1 MDSAKFETEI
11 TQEMQGCLVYF
22 TVLEKDIDIV
32 KEYPHYNKFVRA
44 LNGPV
49 KLATFRMDASDK
61 DEFQKLKK

>member
-1 MDSAKFETEI
+1 
-11 TQEMQGCLVYF
+11 MQGCLVYF